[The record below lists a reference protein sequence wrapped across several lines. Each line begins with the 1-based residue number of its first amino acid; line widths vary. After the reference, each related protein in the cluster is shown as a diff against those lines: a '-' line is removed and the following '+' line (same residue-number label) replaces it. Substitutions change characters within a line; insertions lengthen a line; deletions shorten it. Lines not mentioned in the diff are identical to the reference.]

1 LGFKRKETSNQ
12 SNKDKGKGHNNAAG
26 TRSAEQQPPAGGGA
40 EAKAEDAVDAAG
52 GQGHPGSTA
61 SATTE
66 KMQESLELLKQF
78 LPKEVLADITL
89 SLQKQKENDEAQ
101 RAAGTQQLQ
110 DGATPPPESVPTP
123 TSLVSKWTALSRL
136 SRTVDRRQKSVEKAQ
151 AELAKTE
158 AALMAATE
166 ANQKAQEWLLQRKK
180 ALSDAQ
186 EMLAEA
192 EVEAKT
198 APSMLPSKVAEA
210 PTTGEV
216 SAMLAMGE
224 LLLQG
229 KPAPATCPE
238 FIHKVVCSFINM
250 YGEDKFLRNPAPDAD
265 MQHSD
270 DEAPSADDQVTVQP
284 ELAPPGVDTKGG
296 GAAEGSA
303 EAVLPVGR
311 EALRG
316 SGPATPPLRPDNK
329 KPRMGGTPLGE
340 AAALPTAIPA
350 FNGGAG
356 LGRGLFEAAPLTAAN
371 LAGLPGHAKGAK
383 EEGET
388 VRSRTR
394 SRASSPAPSS
404 KSAPLPTE
412 LGQEEAR
419 EEAEEE
425 AK

>member
-1 LGFKRKETSNQ
+1 LGFKRKEPSNQ

-26 TRSAEQQPPAGGGA
+26 TRSAEQQLPAGGGA
-40 EAKAEDAVDAAG
+40 EAKDEEAVAAAE
-52 GQGHPGSTA
+52 GQGRSGSTA
-61 SATTE
+61 CATTE
-66 KMQESLELLKQF
+66 KMQESLELLKPL

-89 SLQKQKENDEAQ
+89 SLQKQKEHEEAQ
-101 RAAGTQQLQ
+101 RTAGAQQLQ

-136 SRTVDRRQKSVEKAQ
+136 SRTVDRRHKSVEKAQ

-166 ANQKAQEWLLQRKK
+166 AHQKAQEWLSQRQK
-180 ALSDAQ
+180 ALTEAQ
-186 EMLAEA
+186 KMLAEA

-216 SAMLAMGE
+216 SAMLALGE

-229 KPAPATCPE
+229 KPAPATCPG

-250 YGEDKFLRNPAPDAD
+250 YGEDKFLRNSAPDED

-270 DEAPSADDQVTVQP
+270 DEALADDQVTVEP
-284 ELAPPGVDTKGG
+284 ELVPPGVDSKGD
-296 GAAEGSA
+296 GAAAGSV
-303 EAVLPVGR
+303 EAALPVGR

-316 SGPATPPLRPDNK
+316 SSPATPPLRPDHK

-371 LAGLPGHAKGAK
+371 LAGLSGHAKGAK